1 MSHYLYLIRSYLIFL
16 YRCSGT
22 LSKAMYSLTAPIR
35 NACEHVLHL
44 QFVRTYAAV
53 GSRIHG
59 SLRLYL
65 QFAYVRAYIDRVA
78 RMYVKRTSA
87 RAQAYTYVCARGLPA
102 YFGIL
107 IARGRPSPLSLLTP
121 FRHALR
127 PVSPHLVPYRA
138 PALRSHPRIPVSS
151 SPRVP
156 LETLP
161 IPKTLDSTR
170 NSSHMYFHVYR
181 LSR

>member
-1 MSHYLYLIRSYLIFL
+1 
-16 YRCSGT
+16 
-22 LSKAMYSLTAPIR
+22 
-35 NACEHVLHL
+35 
-44 QFVRTYAAV
+44 
-53 GSRIHG
+53 
-59 SLRLYL
+59 
-65 QFAYVRAYIDRVA
+65 
-78 RMYVKRTSA
+78 MYVNINA

-121 FRHALR
+121 FRRALR

-138 PALRSHPRIPVSS
+138 PAPRLHPRIPVSS

-161 IPKTLDSTR
+161 IPKTVDSTR
-170 NSSHMYFHVYR
+170 GNSSHMYFHVTVTIIYATR
-181 LSR
+181 HIFFFYQSLSRYLLAAPSHRCNCLSSGFATHLDFSRLVTGIILILRSR